1 MVILNKAGFDI
12 VRTLFNGHMSQS
24 QVDGIQAILNACN
37 VHGIT
42 DERHIAYMLATAFHE
57 TAKTMQPIEEYG
69 KGKGRLYGS
78 KHKRNGAPYAS
89 PDKLYYGRGY
99 VQLTW
104 YDNYQY
110 LGKLLG
116 IDLLNNP
123 ELALNDSTAANI
135 MLIGMTKGSF
145 TGVKLSTYFN
155 DIRNDSINARKIIN
169 GNDCDVLISG
179 YYNSFYKALVAS
191 NA

>member
-1 MVILNKAGFDI
+1 MATLDKSGFDI
-12 VRTLFNGHMSQS
+12 IRPLFNGHMSQP

-37 VHGIT
+37 AYQIT

-69 KGKGRLYGS
+69 KGKGRLYGT
-78 KHKRNGAPYAS
+78 KHKRNGTAYIA

-104 YDNYQY
+104 YDNYQTM
-110 LGKLLG
+110 GKLLSV
-116 IDLLNNP
+116 DLLNSP

-135 MLIGMTKGSF
+135 MIIGMTKGSF

-155 DIRNDSINARKIIN
+155 DQRNDPINARKIIN
-169 GNDCDVLISG
+169 SNDCDVLISG

-191 NA
+191 N